1 MRSPTCNSDSGYII
15 NTGALLKAEESERQP
30 VHQRRGFLV
39 WGLCVV
45 SDWGQIMETPCTL
58 WCQWSTSGRLHNKS
72 HCVFSSAHLQAGC
85 GAFLKKFFF
94 IHTLRKCEEKH
105 QHKMVTCSLNLR
117 AVKSSIRL
125 VRNIICC
132 VCERSV
138 VKRNK
143 RNKLTG
149 NVLSDIC
156 TSMFFFISV
165 SDWSPRRT
173 VSFFFPLF
181 LYS

>member
-1 MRSPTCNSDSGYII
+1 
-15 NTGALLKAEESERQP
+15 
-30 VHQRRGFLV
+30 
-39 WGLCVV
+39 
-45 SDWGQIMETPCTL
+45 METPCTL
-58 WCQWSTSGRLHNKS
+58 WCQWSTAGRLHNKS

-85 GAFLKKFFF
+85 GAFLKKKFF

-156 TSMFFFISV
+156 TSMFFLFPSLIEAREGP
-165 SDWSPRRT
+165 WAFFSP
-173 VSFFFPLF
+173 FFF
-181 LYS
+181 S